1 MANRSTDAE
10 SFEALAMPMFAS
22 LYNFAHWLTH
32 NREEAE
38 DLVQEAYLKALKG
51 FASFQQGTNFR
62 AWMYRI
68 LRNTFLTS
76 RSGLSVKMTVP
87 LDREE
92 DAVGRPTDTPEAAL
106 LARADQQMLQS
117 ALERL
122 PVQFREVILLCD
134 VEEMSYQEIAEI
146 VGIPIGTVMSRL
158 SRARKS
164 MRELLAE
171 KRAEFPNDLRLGSKT
186 RPVRRWRA
194 SWRRVEGSGGAL
206 AGVSNM
212 CRRRTQPS
220 AIEANDS
227 IRRAPILAKA
237 GVSSESR
244 TKHRCGKASIVG
256 LEMDTSPGRSDRA
269 RVDADS
275 RRRLAATRA

>member
-1 MANRSTDAE
+1 VADRSTDGE
-10 SFEALAMPMFAS
+10 SFETLAMPMFTS

-32 NREEAE
+32 NR
-38 DLVQEAYLKALKG
+38 KRPKT
-51 FASFQQGTNFR
+51 FAGSVPRRLR
-62 AWMYRI
+62 ASRHSSRERTEPDVPHFAN
-68 LRNTFLTS
+68 LLTS
-76 RSGLSVKMTVP
+76 RSGLRVKMTVP

-146 VGIPIGTVMSRL
+146 IGIPIGTVMSRL

-171 KRAEFPNDLRLGSKT
+171 KMR
-186 RPVRRWRA
+186 
-194 SWRRVEGSGGAL
+194 
-206 AGVSNM
+206 GVS
-212 CRRRTQPS
+212 
-220 AIEANDS
+220 
-227 IRRAPILAKA
+227 K
-237 GVSSESR
+237 
-244 TKHRCGKASIVG
+244 
-256 LEMDTSPGRSDRA
+256 
-269 RVDADS
+269 
-275 RRRLAATRA
+275 